1 MGQNNRWLIAVAAM
15 AAVQFSACE
24 RSGTE
29 PVEHPSKVER
39 IEGTELSRVI
49 LTERAIQRI
58 GLKTDLVRQQEVTS
72 TRTVW
77 GEVVP
82 LPVARTADGNKEW
95 VRVRLFRDELLKI
108 ARDLPARVLL
118 VDRDDDDGLTARS
131 VDYDDNDEEDGEDDE
146 DSGEDKSPAANRAP
160 LAAGGTAKPIGV
172 VTLKHSGSKHPKARR
187 LYYAVE
193 GEPHG
198 LVPEQRVRVKLSL
211 AGSGAKRS
219 VVPYSALIYDSRG
232 QTWVYTSPSPRTF
245 VRQKV
250 EVDQIQGD
258 TGVLSDGPVVGTAV
272 ASVGAAELYGTEFKV
287 GH

>member
-29 PVEHPSKVER
+29 AIEHPSNVER

-58 GLKTDLVRQQEVTS
+58 GLKTDLVREQEVTS
-72 TRTVW
+72 TRTIW

-82 LPVARTADGNKEW
+82 LPVARAADRSKEW

-108 ARDLPARVLL
+108 ARGLPARVLP
-118 VDRDDDDGLTARS
+118 VDRDDDDGLIARS
-131 VDYDDNDEEDGEDDE
+131 VDYEDEDEDDADDDE
-146 DSGEDKSPAANRAP
+146 DSGKGKSAAAERARM
-160 LAAGGTAKPIGV
+160 AAGAPAKPIGV
-172 VTLKHSGSKHPKARR
+172 IALKHAGPKHPKAKR

-198 LVPEQRVRVKLSL
+198 LVPEQRIRVKLSL
-211 AGSGAKRS
+211 AGSGAKRT